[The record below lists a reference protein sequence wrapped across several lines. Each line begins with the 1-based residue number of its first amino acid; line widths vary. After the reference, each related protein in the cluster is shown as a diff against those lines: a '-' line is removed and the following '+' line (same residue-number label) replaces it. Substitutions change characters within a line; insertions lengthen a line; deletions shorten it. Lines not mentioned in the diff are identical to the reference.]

1 MEGTI
6 EEISEEEIKRAIK
19 GMKSRRRS
27 GVTGDLLKRA
37 GIEELT
43 RVFRSTVNEGEI
55 SKNWKDSVTSNL

>member
-1 MEGTI
+1 
-6 EEISEEEIKRAIK
+6 
-19 GMKSRRRS
+19 MKSRRRS

-37 GIEELT
+37 GIVGELT